1 MPSPTHIMHVRDSSG
16 IYGAERVILTLAQN
30 IDRNRFRFSLLCM
43 RRRDGR
49 SEQLIKTA
57 KKMGIEVFT
66 VDVNRRFDFRAI
78 YTIRQIVNRQNVSV
92 VHSHDFKSDLYCL
105 LASLNRNIRRV
116 ATAHGSTR
124 DSIMKKFYLFVTEHI
139 IYRLF
144 HHIVAVSDDL
154 EKYLISL
161 HLPKNSIT
169 LIQNGIDFSILD
181 YDPPITPGTP
191 LPFLNGKKV
200 FSVIGRLYPD
210 KGHRYFLEA
219 FETVHRSFSET
230 AALIVGDGP
239 EKENISALID
249 RYGLTDSVFACG
261 VREDMRTVY
270 ANSDYVVIPSLTE
283 GLPYVLLE
291 TMASSIPVIATAVGD
306 IPLLVKHNYTGFLV
320 PPKDSG
326 ALAEHMI
333 KLISDPLAADQMATN
348 GRHLVEDE
356 FSANSMVKA
365 TESLYRKA
373 VYGT

>member
-1 MPSPTHIMHVRDSSG
+1 MHVRDSSG

-57 KKMGIEVFT
+57 KMMGLEVFT
-66 VDVNRRFDFRAI
+66 VDVNCRLDFRAI
-78 YTIRQIVNRQNVSV
+78 YRIRQILNRQNVSV
-92 VHSHDFKSDLYCL
+92 VHSHDFKSDVYCL
-105 LASLNRNIRRV
+105 FASLNRNIRRV

-124 DSIMKKFYLFVTEHI
+124 DSIMKKIYLFVTEHI

-144 HHIVAVSDDL
+144 HHIIAVSDDL
-154 EKYLISL
+154 EKYLLSL
-161 HLPKNSIT
+161 HLPKKSIT

-181 YDPPITPGTP
+181 FEPPSPQLSP
-191 LPFLNGKKV
+191 LPCLKGKKV

-219 FETVHRSFSET
+219 FETVHRMFPET

-239 EKENISALID
+239 EITKIISLIN
-249 RYGLTDSVFACG
+249 RFGLAECIFPCG
-261 VREDMRTVY
+261 VREDMRTIY
-270 ANSDYVVIPSLTE
+270 DNSDYVVIPSLTE

-291 TMASSIPVIATAVGD
+291 TMASSIPLIATAVGD
-306 IPLLVKHNYTGFLV
+306 IPLLVKHKRTGFLV

-348 GRHLVEDE
+348 GRRLVEAE

-365 TESLYRKA
+365 TESLYRQV
-373 VYGT
+373 VY